1 MILKFRQ
8 SSFASLVHTSVAG
21 CCSLSMFAACLTAD
35 QRSGRVIHW
44 LRPAAAADL
53 LLSPGSPRIQTMRGG
68 SPAVTSNMWTIC
80 DGRGIHKLGYIM
92 WGLSALTLPLVPAVK
107 LANCEY
113 HYISNY
119 PILPSLQS
127 LNTNNVLSEQSGRSW
142 GGSLILI
149 SILGAEEMR

>member
-1 MILKFRQ
+1 
-8 SSFASLVHTSVAG
+8 
-21 CCSLSMFAACLTAD
+21 
-35 QRSGRVIHW
+35 
-44 LRPAAAADL
+44 
-53 LLSPGSPRIQTMRGG
+53 MRGG
-68 SPAVTSNMWTIC
+68 SPAVTSSQAGNTAPSNMRTIC

>member
-1 MILKFRQ
+1 MR
-8 SSFASLVHTSVAG
+8 ASDT
-21 CCSLSMFAACLTAD
+21 LTAA
-35 QRSGRVIHW
+35 
-44 LRPAAAADL
+44 AAAADL

-68 SPAVTSNMWTIC
+68 SPAVTSSQAGNTAPSNMRTIC

-113 HYISNY
+113 HYISYY

>member
-1 MILKFRQ
+1 
-8 SSFASLVHTSVAG
+8 
-21 CCSLSMFAACLTAD
+21 
-35 QRSGRVIHW
+35 
-44 LRPAAAADL
+44 
-53 LLSPGSPRIQTMRGG
+53 MRGG
-68 SPAVTSNMWTIC
+68 SQAVTSSQAGNTAPSNMRTIC

-113 HYISNY
+113 HYISYY